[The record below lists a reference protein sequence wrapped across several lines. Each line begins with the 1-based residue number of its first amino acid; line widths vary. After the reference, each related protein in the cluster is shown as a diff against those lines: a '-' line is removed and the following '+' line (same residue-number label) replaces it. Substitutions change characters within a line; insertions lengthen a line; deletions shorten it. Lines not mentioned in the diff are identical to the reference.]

1 MTPLTGANREG
12 ASADLH
18 TGVQARVYRFL
29 KIACDKDRPENF
41 PPTESRE
48 GGEADGREEAAGL
61 RSPFMPPAFYY
72 PGDAQTE
79 PALWTPLVVIW

>member
-1 MTPLTGANREG
+1 MTPLTGANRES

-29 KIACDKDRPENF
+29 KIARDKDRPENF

-48 GGEADGREEAAGL
+48 RGEADGREEEAGFTL
-61 RSPFMPPAFYY
+61 SVYATGFLLPR
-72 PGDAQTE
+72 
-79 PALWTPLVVIW
+79 